1 MAVTQNLGEWSL
13 GKSLLVK
20 IGMLGMGI
28 AVVWWVGWPQPQLR
42 HHDRPSLP
50 RGLQQATAIQASPPS
65 LNREQEEA
73 MRTPSQLEGKKGK
86 EKSLPAEDRTPLI
99 DLNLGSRMEL
109 ERLPGI
115 GMTLAD
121 RIVSYRSLHGNFKHV
136 QDLGKVVGIGK
147 KRLKQLE
154 PFVTVKSEAAERAS

>member
-1 MAVTQNLGEWSL
+1 MAGTQHWGEWSL

-20 IGMLGMGI
+20 IGILGMGI

-42 HHDRPSLP
+42 HHDRPPLP
-50 RGLQQATAIQASPPS
+50 RVLQQATAIQASPPS
-65 LNREQEEA
+65 LNREPEES
-73 MRTPSQLEGKKGK
+73 MRTPSQLEGKKG
-86 EKSLPAEDRTPLI
+86 EEERFPAEDRTPLI

-115 GMTLAD
+115 GMILAD
-121 RIVSYRSLHGNFKHV
+121 RIVSYRSLHGNFQHV